1 MTTMDFSAGAGVTT
15 QADTIPAGQ
24 LAWVILTIKGIKLN
38 ASTGS
43 KSIEYEATIDEGQP
57 FAKRKIFGFI
67 GDPNHEAN
75 SEAYRQMGLV
85 AITRILESGRSA
97 GPNNPDGYK
106 IQGFEQLGG
115 LRVPVKIGIEEG
127 QNGYSDKNKVVE
139 WLTPNPAS
147 QSGHKLYQRLMAGEH
162 NVSAPKPA
170 AQASNG
176 FGGAAA
182 TPAPAATGGFG
193 TAAAATPAPAASGF
207 GTTAAPSPAAAGAQ
221 AGGWLQQAQE
231 GATDDG
237 VDAMFPANQSG

>member
-1 MTTMDFSAGAGVTT
+1 MTMDFSAGAGVTT

-24 LAWVILTIKGIKLN
+24 LAWVILTIKGIKNN
-38 ASTGS
+38 ANTGS
-43 KSIEYEATIDEGQP
+43 RSIEFEATIDEGQP
-57 FAKRKIFGFI
+57 FAKRKVFGYI

-75 SEAYRQMGLV
+75 SEGYRQMGLV
-85 AITRILESGRSA
+85 AITRILESGRGA

-127 QNGYSDKNKVVE
+127 TDGYADKNRVVE

-176 FGGAAA
+176 FGGGAA

-193 TAAAATPAPAASGF
+193 TAPAPTPTPAASGF
-207 GTTAAPSPAAAGAQ
+207 GVGATASPAAASAQ
-221 AGGWLQQAQE
+221 PGGWLQQAQE
-231 GATDDG
+231 GAVVDDD
-237 VDAMFPANQSG
+237 VPF

>member
-1 MTTMDFSAGAGVTT
+1 MTMDFSAGAGVTT

-24 LAWVILTIKGIKLN
+24 LAWVILTIKGIKNN
-38 ASTGS
+38 ANTGS
-43 KSIEYEATIDEGQP
+43 RSIEYEATLDEGQP

-75 SEAYRQMGLV
+75 SEGYRQMGLV
-85 AITRILESGRSA
+85 AITRILESGRGA

-162 NVSAPKPA
+162 NVSAPKAA
-170 AQASNG
+170 AQPSNG
-176 FGGAAA
+176 FGGGAT

-207 GTTAAPSPAAAGAQ
+207 GGGAAASPAAAGAQ
-221 AGGWLQQAQE
+221 AGGWLQQAQ
-231 GATDDG
+231 GAAVDDD
-237 VDAMFPANQSG
+237 VPF